1 MNININDN
9 MSEDLKAAI
18 KYLEKRNV
26 SLDEKLDEYDGEL
39 AKLIKKDSSTNVI
52 KENDII
58 TGDIDLSNINKMFED
73 SIIETNTKVTD
84 IDELF

>member
-9 MSEDLKAAI
+9 MSEDLKTAI

-39 AKLIKKDSSTNVI
+39 SKLIKKDSSTNVI

>member
-9 MSEDLKAAI
+9 MSEDLKTAI

-26 SLDEKLDEYDGEL
+26 SLDEKLDEYDREL
-39 AKLIKKDSSTNVI
+39 SKLIKKDSSTNVI